1 MLYPSPTGERQ
12 ICRSRYAT
20 MFLCDNMVDFMRE
33 ESHARRKQT
42 ILATL
47 PGSLHHQT
55 AEFC

>member
-1 MLYPSPTGERQ
+1 
-12 ICRSRYAT
+12 
-20 MFLCDNMVDFMRE
+20 MFFCDDMVDFMRE

-55 AEFC
+55 AEFCGNIGHAHI